1 MRKFGLY
8 AAGICTA
15 LALGTSGC
23 ASAPKEAPTAPQTQE
38 STAETTEVSTT
49 VVETVSGTIESM
61 AESQPQVMQSICI
74 YGPVTQT
81 EDGRLSIDNQS
92 GVSASGEIIL
102 NVDPEKTYLLD
113 GVSGSPVKAENI
125 KTGDTIYV
133 YIGPTMT
140 MSLPPITNAEVIF
153 TNIPADGE
161 APRYVEVKSMITD
174 AGTSKS
180 VLTAV
185 DGTEYTLTV
194 NCNIFPYLTR
204 NIVTLDDLTEGRKC
218 VVWSDEDGNAHKIMV
233 FAQ

>member
-8 AAGICTA
+8 AAGICAA

-23 ASAPKEAPTAPQTQE
+23 ASAPKETATAPQTQE
-38 STAETTEVSTT
+38 TTAETTETPTT

-61 AESQPQVMQSICI
+61 AESQPQALQSICI
-74 YGPVTQT
+74 YGPVTKL

-92 GVSASGEIIL
+92 GVSSSGEIIL
-102 NVDPEKTYLLD
+102 NIDPENTFMLD
-113 GVSGSPVKAENI
+113 GVSGSPVKAEDI
-125 KTGDTIYV
+125 KDGDAIYA
-133 YIGPTMT
+133 YIGPAMT
-140 MSLPPITNAEVIF
+140 MSLPPMTNAEVIF
-153 TNIPADGE
+153 TNIEDDAK

-174 AGTSKS
+174 ADTSKS
-180 VLTAV
+180 VLTAA
-185 DGTEYTLTV
+185 DGAEYTLAAD
-194 NCNIFPYLTR
+194 CNIFPYLTR